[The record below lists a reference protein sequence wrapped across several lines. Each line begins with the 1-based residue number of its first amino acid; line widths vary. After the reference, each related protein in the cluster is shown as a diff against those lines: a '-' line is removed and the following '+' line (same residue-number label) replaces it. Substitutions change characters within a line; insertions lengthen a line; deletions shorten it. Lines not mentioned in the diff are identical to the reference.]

1 MVDSIIDKVCRQV
14 SKLHHLGVYMY
25 LDDVV
30 NTIKQELNDVDV
42 DVDEDYIRQ
51 EVKNRLKFKLKIA

>member
-1 MVDSIIDKVCRQV
+1 MVDSIINKVCKQV

-30 NTIKQELNDVDV
+30 NAIKNELQDVN
-42 DVDEDYIRQ
+42 VDEDYIRQ
-51 EVKNRLKFKLKIA
+51 QVKNRLKFKLKVA

>member
-1 MVDSIIDKVCRQV
+1 
-14 SKLHHLGVYMY
+14 MY

-42 DVDEDYIRQ
+42 DEDYIRQ
-51 EVKNRLKFKLKIA
+51 QVKNRLKFKLKVA